1 MSLVLEQQ
9 VLPGRDV
16 DGLRRWLPVV
26 LGLAV
31 MYVPTYVNLAR
42 GLWQNEADAHGPI
55 ILAVVAWLVWRQ
67 RATLAGEAEKS
78 APLTGCAALALG
90 LMLYAVGRSQG
101 IPQFEVG
108 SQIPVFAGTVL
119 LLLGWRAMA
128 RLWLPLVFFI
138 FLVPLPGF
146 VIVSITGPL
155 KSMVS
160 QMVESVLYALGY
172 PIARSGVMLS
182 IGQYQLLVTDACS
195 GLNSLYTLTALGLLY
210 LYLTASGNIAR
221 TVCLLASILPI
232 ALAANFARVL
242 ILTLITFHL
251 GNEVAQSFLHEFA
264 GMTLFAI
271 ALLLLLGFDAL
282 LRRLPPVAVHRP
294 GHEQA

>member
-9 VLPGRDV
+9 VLPQRKAE
-16 DGLRRWLPVV
+16 GLRRWLPVV

-31 MYVPTYVNLAR
+31 MYVPTYIDLAR
-42 GLWQNEADAHGPI
+42 GLWKNEADAHGPI
-55 ILAVVAWLVWRQ
+55 ILAVVAWLLWRQ
-67 RATLAGEAEKS
+67 RAALAGEAEKS
-78 APLTGCAALALG
+78 ARLAGSAALALG

-101 IPQFEVG
+101 IAQFEVG
-108 SQIPVFAGTVL
+108 SQIPVLAGSVL

-128 RLWLPLVFFI
+128 RLWLPLVFLI
-138 FLVPLPGF
+138 FLVPLPNF

-160 QMVESVLYALGY
+160 QMVESVLYEFGY

-195 GLNSLYTLTALGLLY
+195 GLNSLYTLAALGLLY
-210 LYLTASGNIAR
+210 LYITASGNIAR
-221 TVCLLASILPI
+221 NVCLLASIFPI
-232 ALAANFARVL
+232 ALAANFVRVL
-242 ILTLITFHL
+242 ILTLITFHW
-251 GNEVAQSFLHEFA
+251 GDEVAQSFLHGFA

-271 ALLLLLGFDAL
+271 ALLLLLGLDVLLHRMPAL
-282 LRRLPPVAVHRP
+282 GRSGAPT
-294 GHEQA
+294 

>member
-1 MSLVLEQQ
+1 MSLVLEQR
-9 VLPGRDV
+9 VLPGRDG

-31 MYVPTYVNLAR
+31 MYVPTYIDLAR
-42 GLWQNEADAHGPI
+42 GLWRHESDAHGPI

-67 RATLAGEAEKS
+67 RAAFADGAEKS
-78 APLTGCAALALG
+78 APLAGSAALALG

-128 RLWLPLVFFI
+128 RLWLPLVILI

-146 VIVSITGPL
+146 VIASITGPL

-160 QMVESVLYALGY
+160 QMVESVLYELGY

-195 GLNSLYTLTALGLLY
+195 GLNSLYTLAALGLLY

-232 ALAANFARVL
+232 ALAANFVRVL

-251 GNEVAQSFLHEFA
+251 GDEVAQSFLHEFA

-271 ALLLLLGFDAL
+271 ALLLLLGLDAVL
-282 LRRLPPVAVHRP
+282 HRMP
-294 GHEQA
+294 ALGRSEAPT

>member
-1 MSLVLEQQ
+1 MSSVLGQRIF
-9 VLPGRDV
+9 PGREV
-16 DGLRRWLPVV
+16 ESLRGWLPVV

-31 MYVPTYVNLAR
+31 MYVPTYIDLAR

-78 APLTGCAALALG
+78 APLAGSAALGLG

-101 IPQFEVG
+101 IAQFEVG

-128 RLWLPLVFFI
+128 RLWLPLVFLI

-146 VIVSITGPL
+146 VIAAITGPL

-160 QMVESVLYALGY
+160 QMVEFVLYELGY

-182 IGQYQLLVTDACS
+182 IGQYQLLVTDACA
-195 GLNSLYTLTALGLLY
+195 GLNSLYTLAALGLLY

-221 TVCLLASILPI
+221 TVCLVASILPI
-232 ALAANFARVL
+232 ALAANFMRVL

-251 GNEVAQSFLHEFA
+251 GDEVAQSFLHEFA

-271 ALLLLLGFDAL
+271 ALLLLLGFDAI
-282 LRRLPPVAVHRP
+282 LRRLPPFAVRGP
-294 GHEQA
+294 AHEQV

>member
-9 VLPGRDV
+9 VLPQRKAE
-16 DGLRRWLPVV
+16 GLRRWLPVV

-31 MYVPTYVNLAR
+31 MYVPTYIDLAR
-42 GLWQNEADAHGPI
+42 GLWKNEADAHGPI
-55 ILAVVAWLVWRQ
+55 ILAVVAWLLWRQ
-67 RATLAGEAEKS
+67 RAALAGEAEKS
-78 APLTGCAALALG
+78 ARLAGSAALALG

-101 IPQFEVG
+101 IAQFEVG
-108 SQIPVFAGTVL
+108 SQIPVLAGSVL

-128 RLWLPLVFFI
+128 RLWLPLVFLI
-138 FLVPLPGF
+138 FLVPLPNF

-160 QMVESVLYALGY
+160 QMVESVLYELGY

-195 GLNSLYTLTALGLLY
+195 GLNSLYTLAALGLLY
-210 LYLTASGNIAR
+210 LYITASGNIAR
-221 TVCLLASILPI
+221 NVCLLASIFPI
-232 ALAANFARVL
+232 ALAANFVRVL
-242 ILTLITFHL
+242 ILTLITFHW
-251 GNEVAQSFLHEFA
+251 GDEVAQSFLHGFA

-271 ALLLLLGFDAL
+271 ALLLLLGLDVLLHRMPAL
-282 LRRLPPVAVHRP
+282 GRSGAPT
-294 GHEQA
+294 

>member
-9 VLPGRDV
+9 VLPQGDV
-16 DGLRRWLPVV
+16 RGLRRWLPVV

-31 MYVPTYVNLAR
+31 MYVPTYIDLAR
-42 GLWQNEADAHGPI
+42 GLWRNEADAHGPI

-67 RATLAGEAEKS
+67 RTTLACEAEKS
-78 APLTGCAALALG
+78 APLAGSAALALG

-101 IPQFEVG
+101 IAQFEVG
-108 SQIPVFAGTVL
+108 SQIPVLAGSVL
-119 LLLGWRAMA
+119 LLLGWRALA
-128 RLWLPLVFFI
+128 RLWLPLAFLI

-146 VIVSITGPL
+146 VIVSMTGPL

-160 QMVESVLYALGY
+160 QMVESVLYELGY

-195 GLNSLYTLTALGLLY
+195 GLNSLYTLAALGLLY

-221 TVCLLASILPI
+221 TVCLLAGILPI
-232 ALAANFARVL
+232 AFAANFVRVL

-251 GNEVAQSFLHEFA
+251 GDGVAQSFLHGFA

-271 ALLLLLGFDAL
+271 ALLLLLGLDAL
-282 LRRLPPVAVHRP
+282 LHRIP
-294 GHEQA
+294 ALGRSGAPT